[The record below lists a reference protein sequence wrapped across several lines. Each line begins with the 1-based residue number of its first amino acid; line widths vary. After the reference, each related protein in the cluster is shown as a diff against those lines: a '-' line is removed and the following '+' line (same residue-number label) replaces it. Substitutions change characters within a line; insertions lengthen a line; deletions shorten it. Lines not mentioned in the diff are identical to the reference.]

1 MRVLRARCARAPLTS
16 VTSGPGPGDH
26 GRHCVHG
33 APGKAEPAAVTAI
46 TAPVVGP
53 CPPYER
59 DKREGSVTADP
70 PGGHDGHGRNCP
82 LGHRAGGPD
91 GAGQDDSCDHGDH
104 GDHGGHGGHGSVTVR
119 TKRASR
125 VTGLT
130 ATRRVL
136 VIAEAPGGARTPHS
150 DPGSGPPS
158 ERNRL
163 RPAGGAPTTPPG
175 RAGGQAGKNHDESDM
190 PFVPGA

>member
-82 LGHRAGGPD
+82 LGHRAGVAIRNIYYSDRQLPPEND
-91 GAGQDDSCDHGDH
+91 PGADSGEAPN
-104 GDHGGHGGHGSVTVR
+104 GRQRGHGH
-119 TKRASR
+119 
-125 VTGLT
+125 
-130 ATRRVL
+130 
-136 VIAEAPGGARTPHS
+136 
-150 DPGSGPPS
+150 
-158 ERNRL
+158 
-163 RPAGGAPTTPPG
+163 
-175 RAGGQAGKNHDESDM
+175 
-190 PFVPGA
+190 